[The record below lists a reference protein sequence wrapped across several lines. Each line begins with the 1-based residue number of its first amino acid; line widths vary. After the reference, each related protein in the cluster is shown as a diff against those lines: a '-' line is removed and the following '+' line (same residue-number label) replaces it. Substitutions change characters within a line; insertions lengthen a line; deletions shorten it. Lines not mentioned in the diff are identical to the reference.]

1 MTLMN
6 PGYGF
11 FLFSCNLDL
20 VVFFLWKEVIEH
32 DGKLFTKHKIK
43 N

>member
-11 FLFSCNLDL
+11 F
-20 VVFFLWKEVIEH
+20 FFVQFGLGCFLSVEKVMEH
-32 DGKLFTKHKIK
+32 DGKPFKKHKV
-43 N
+43 

>member
-11 FLFSCNLDL
+11 FLIFVQLGL
-20 VVFFLWKEVIEH
+20 GYFLSVEKVMQH
-32 DGKLFTKHKIK
+32 DGKPFTKHKVK